1 MNPGDAAPLAFHEG
15 LGMLS
20 FPVAGLRAALSAM
33 VFPAAPAAAVSAMRL
48 RMARASGRFRKRFA
62 QRIDLNT
69 DPAVQPPGATHPVP
83 DPACQAG
90 SRL

>member
-48 RMARASGRFRKRFA
+48 RMRAR
-62 QRIDLNT
+62 
-69 DPAVQPPGATHPVP
+69 P
-83 DPACQAG
+83 DVFERD
-90 SRL
+90 SRSVSI